1 MKEQI
6 LKLLDNIEFCEKL
19 VELKSED
26 EVKKHFKDNGVEV
39 TDQDV
44 LEIKETINSIEQEVN
59 KLDNEALEII
69 SGGSGTE
76 VSGTEVSGTKGIDL
90 VTRTLEAA
98 KEFRDMVLPCAQ
110 QYENNRRERAK
121 LDGKIAADI
130 EKINQEGET
139 ARYRMK
145 MNAAIGGTV
154 AATGLVAVIAGL
166 VFAKRKKFI

>member
-1 MKEQI
+1 M
-6 LKLLDNIEFCEKL
+6 
-19 VELKSED
+19 
-26 EVKKHFKDNGVEV
+26 
-39 TDQDV
+39 
-44 LEIKETINSIEQEVN
+44 LEIKETISSIEQEVN
-59 KLDNEALEII
+59 KLDNEALESI
-69 SGGSGTE
+69 SGGKITARRKKPGGTAASGVLGTIRE
-76 VSGTEVSGTKGIDL
+76 V
-90 VTRTLEAA
+90 
-98 KEFRDMVLPCAQ
+98 RDMFLPCAQ